1 MIDVRARLKASGRCI
16 VALSDD
22 IVFAMWRSDYDTIEG
37 CRNYGIGI
45 EHRGEKRWVSSDGLL
60 LTLWQPGTQYRN
72 GGREYYY
79 PTQYELDRPWLI
91 LTEARGWTP
100 VESHPMKCLA
110 YLLSL
115 EDMRNGGEI
124 PFLKTR

>member
-1 MIDVRARLKASGRCI
+1 
-16 VALSDD
+16 
-22 IVFAMWRSDYDTIEG
+22 MWRSDPYSIEG
-37 CRNYGIGI
+37 CRDYSAGIDLGNSGK
-45 EHRGEKRWVSSDGLL
+45 HWVSSDGLL

-100 VESHPMKCLA
+100 VESHPIKCLA
-110 YLLSL
+110 YLFTL
-115 EDMRNGGEI
+115 EETRNKEDI
-124 PFLKTR
+124 PYHKIR